1 MIRTTKAAIL
11 SQINQPLEI
20 DELIIPDLK
29 RGQVLVKIAYSGIC
43 HSQLNEI
50 RGLKGED
57 KFMPHA
63 LGHEGS
69 GIVIEVGPEVQK
81 VKAGEHVVL
90 TWIKGSGLDP
100 HWHLLFIF
108 TYAFASY
115 VEEGLR
121 KTIEWYIKN
130 R

>member
-100 HWHLLFIF
+100 H
-108 TYAFASY
+108 
-115 VEEGLR
+115 
-121 KTIEWYIKN
+121 
-130 R
+130 